1 MTARDEEEMEGETP
15 SLARSLLPYR
25 GTFIMLKVIQG
36 RRRGMSCRDG
46 TNLSTYELLPT
57 KICELKAI

>member
-1 MTARDEEEMEGETP
+1 MTARDEEEMEGEAR

-36 RRRGMSCRDG
+36 AVDRD
-46 TNLSTYELLPT
+46 
-57 KICELKAI
+57 AV